1 MVRILFKIQRQKE
14 QPVKVQET
22 IRLTQHAEDVEDKHS
37 TDNTK
42 FVLLVDIPEQK
53 LEDVKNNFKSFR

>member
-14 QPVKVQET
+14 QPVKDQET
-22 IRLTQHAEDVEDKHS
+22 IRLTQYAEDVEEKHS

-42 FVLLVDIPEQK
+42 FVVLVDIPEQK
-53 LEDVKNNFKSFR
+53 LEDVKINL

>member
-1 MVRILFKIQRQKE
+1 MKRPKV
-14 QPVKVQET
+14 QPAKDQET
-22 IRLTQHAEDVEDKHS
+22 IKLTQPAEDVEEKLS

-42 FVLLVDIPEQK
+42 VAVLVDIPEQK